1 MPAMGE
7 PAQRPEPTAAA
18 RPGRALWWTLVVFAG
33 LVLVALSRAPEYL
46 RLLGVNHLG
55 VWFIDLHAILAS
67 CDAVAAGLD
76 PYAYNP
82 LDHFG
87 RVHCYPHWWLLL
99 GSWGVTRADT
109 QWLGFLLV
117 AVFFVSAVAAL
128 RPRLIGELF
137 WMLAVLCSPP
147 VLLALER
154 ANIDLVVFVL
164 LAPVVPCLMSGRP
177 LVRLM
182 AVPLIVAATM
192 FKVYPLVA
200 AVVLLGAGSG
210 REMRRLIGVGIVLL
224 AVALPDMV
232 GDFQRYA
239 RHLPEPE
246 GLMTMGARNLFT
258 SFGLPAGAARWWGA
272 LGGAAI
278 IVFFWRIKPLAGWQT
293 TQADRHRWLGG
304 ILGAALLTGCFFAGT
319 SYSYRWVFALWLV
332 PLLWQLPREATVPPN
347 VRRWA
352 TVTALLLG
360 FALWADAA
368 ASWVIGTRFA
378 GESPEKI
385 MLWADRFFYAEQP
398 VIWALF
404 VCLLGF
410 LTHFAEAGVRE
421 LFKGLAASRPSAQ

>member
-1 MPAMGE
+1 
-7 PAQRPEPTAAA
+7 
-18 RPGRALWWTLVVFAG
+18 
-33 LVLVALSRAPEYL
+33 VALSRAPEYL

-99 GSWGVTRADT
+99 GSWGFTRADT

-117 AVFFVSAVAAL
+117 AVFFVSAVVAL

-164 LAPVVPCLMSGRP
+164 LAPVVPCLMSRRP
-177 LVRLM
+177 LARLM

-192 FKVYPLVA
+192 LKVYPLVA

-224 AVALPDMV
+224 AVALPDMI

-258 SFGLPAGAARWWGA
+258 SFGLPAGAARWWGRA
-272 LGGAAI
+272 RRSRNHRLFLANQAAGRLADHASRSASMVGRYIGCGPPHRMFLCGHELLLPVGFCAVAGAAA
-278 IVFFWRIKPLAGWQT
+278 LAV
-293 TQADRHRWLGG
+293 
-304 ILGAALLTGCFFAGT
+304 AA
-319 SYSYRWVFALWLV
+319 
-332 PLLWQLPREATVPPN
+332 
-347 VRRWA
+347 
-352 TVTALLLG
+352 
-360 FALWADAA
+360 
-368 ASWVIGTRFA
+368 
-378 GESPEKI
+378 
-385 MLWADRFFYAEQP
+385 
-398 VIWALF
+398 
-404 VCLLGF
+404 
-410 LTHFAEAGVRE
+410 
-421 LFKGLAASRPSAQ
+421 